1 MLLEEGNVRT
11 VETGALQ
18 KYTFMLAHPNGESVV
33 LAAETEKEM
42 HEWMQAGTSGW
53 GEA

>member
-1 MLLEEGNVRT
+1 
-11 VETGALQ
+11 
-18 KYTFMLAHPNGESVV
+18 MLAHPNGESVV